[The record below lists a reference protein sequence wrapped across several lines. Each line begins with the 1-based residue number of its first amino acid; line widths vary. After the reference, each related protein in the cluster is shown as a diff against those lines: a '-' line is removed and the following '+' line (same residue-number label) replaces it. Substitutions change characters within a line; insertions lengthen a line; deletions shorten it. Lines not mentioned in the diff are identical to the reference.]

1 MVRRAIIKTLNS
13 ENYHL
18 VQSAID
24 GLIYHIL
31 IAIQRLNENFSFD
44 IPINEIDKWR
54 HTNQYAIA
62 SKMIENLERSCNV
75 TFPESEIIFITLH
88 LLGSKMTEHTASSIT
103 FEYHDLSQNIHELIT
118 CVSQELGID
127 MSKTTSYIPV

>member
-1 MVRRAIIKTLNS
+1 MSTIKDSMLFGEEDHYRKAYAHFIHQYEQAAPFIEADIFNSESIALVRRAIIKTLNS

-31 IAIQRLNENFSFD
+31 IAIQRLNENFSFH

-62 SKMIENLERSCNV
+62 SKMIENFRTQL
-75 TFPESEIIFITLH
+75 
-88 LLGSKMTEHTASSIT
+88 
-103 FEYHDLSQNIHELIT
+103 
-118 CVSQELGID
+118 
-127 MSKTTSYIPV
+127 

>member
-1 MVRRAIIKTLNS
+1 MKQAAPFIKADIFNSESIALVRRAIIKTLNS

-31 IAIQRLNENFSFD
+31 IAIQRLNGCPFD

-54 HTNQYAIA
+54 HTNQYVLR
-62 SKMIENLERSCNV
+62 K
-75 TFPESEIIFITLH
+75 
-88 LLGSKMTEHTASSIT
+88 
-103 FEYHDLSQNIHELIT
+103 
-118 CVSQELGID
+118 
-127 MSKTTSYIPV
+127 